1 MGRERDSRGKE
12 FLAQPCPTSGKLE
25 NRAVGRTGLKVSRMT
40 LGTNNFGRD
49 VDEATSIRVIR
60 KAMDLGIN
68 SIDTANVYTGR
79 KSEEIIGKAVHGD
92 RDRFVIATKLGHD
105 VGEGPNDS
113 GLSRK
118 HILWQTA
125 ESLKT
130 LQTDHIDIYYMHRF
144 DQETPLE
151 ETLKTF
157 NELIRE
163 GKVLYLACSNFTV
176 ENMRTV
182 NEVSERLGLERIV
195 ALQPPYNLLNR
206 DAEKDLLPFCQ
217 AEGMGMITYSA
228 LAGGFLTGK
237 YSEGKQAPQGTR
249 GALYPRFWG
258 RMNKPENYA
267 IVEKFRVQ
275 AEIAKMPLSQLALN
289 WIAKNQAVT
298 SMIVGA
304 SRPEQVEENVRQ
316 LEEKPP
322 QEVMSSLD
330 AVVAAPSA

>member
-1 MGRERDSRGKE
+1 
-12 FLAQPCPTSGKLE
+12 LE
-25 NRAVGRTGLKVSRMT
+25 YRVVGRTGLKVSRMS

-49 VDEATSIRVIR
+49 TDEATSIRIIR

-68 SIDTANVYTGR
+68 SIDTANVYAGR
-79 KSEEIIGKAVHGD
+79 RSEEIIGKAVHGD

-118 HILWQTA
+118 HILWQA
-125 ESLKT
+125 AVSLRM

-144 DQETPLE
+144 DPVAPLE

-157 NELIRE
+157 DELIRE

-176 ENMRTV
+176 ENMRSV

-206 DAEKDLLPFCQ
+206 EAEKELLPFCQ
-217 AEGMGMITYSA
+217 AEGLGVITYSA
-228 LAGGFLTGK
+228 LSGGFLTGK
-237 YSEGKQAPQGTR
+237 YSEGTPAPAGTR

-267 IVEKFRVQ
+267 IVEKFKVL
-275 AEIAKMPLSQLALN
+275 AEIARMPLSQLALN

-316 LEEKPP
+316 LDEKPP
-322 QEVMSSLD
+322 EEVMASLD
-330 AVVAAPSA
+330 AMATAPAA

>member
-1 MGRERDSRGKE
+1 
-12 FLAQPCPTSGKLE
+12 
-25 NRAVGRTGLKVSRMT
+25 MT

-49 VDEATSIRVIR
+49 VDEPTSIRVVR

-68 SIDTANVYTGR
+68 SIDTANVYAGR
-79 KSEEIIGKAVHGD
+79 RSEELIGKAVRGD
-92 RDRFVIATKLGHD
+92 RERFVIATKVGSD
-105 VGEGPNDS
+105 VGEGPNDV

-118 HILWQTA
+118 HIISQIS
-125 ESLKT
+125 ESLRL

-144 DQETPLE
+144 DALTPLE

-157 NELIRE
+157 DLLIRL

-176 ENMRTV
+176 ENMRSM
-182 NEVSERLGLERIV
+182 NEVSDRLGLERIA

-206 DAEKDLLPFCQ
+206 EAEKELLPFCQ
-217 AEGMGMITYSA
+217 ANGLGAITYSA

-237 YSEGKQAPQGTR
+237 YAEGVPAPPGTR

-267 IVEKFRVQ
+267 VVKKFKAL

-289 WIAKNQAVT
+289 WIAKNPAVT

-316 LEEKPP
+316 LEVKPP
-322 QEVMSSLD
+322 EEVMTSLE
-330 AVVAAPSA
+330 VVMMASAA

>member
-1 MGRERDSRGKE
+1 
-12 FLAQPCPTSGKLE
+12 
-25 NRAVGRTGLKVSRMT
+25 MT

-79 KSEEIIGKAVHGD
+79 RSEEIIGKAVHGD
-92 RDRFVIATKLGHD
+92 RDRFVVATKVGND

-118 HILWQTA
+118 HILWQIS
-125 ESLKT
+125 ESLRL
-130 LQTDHIDIYYMHRF
+130 LQTDHIDIYYMHSF
-144 DQETPLE
+144 DPETHLE

-157 NELIRE
+157 DYLIRE

-176 ENMRTV
+176 ENMRAV
-182 NEVSERLGLERIV
+182 NEVSERLGLERMV

-206 DAEKDLLPFCQ
+206 EAERELFPFCQ
-217 AEGMGMITYSA
+217 ANHLGVITYSA

-237 YSEGKQAPQGTR
+237 YGDGVPAPPGTR

-267 IVEKFRVQ
+267 IVEKFKAL
-275 AEIAKMPLSQLALN
+275 AETAKMPLSQLALN
-289 WIAKNQAVT
+289 WIAKNPAVT

-316 LEEKPP
+316 LEAKPP
-322 QEVMSSLD
+322 EEIMARLD
-330 AVVAAPSA
+330 AMAAAPRS

>member
-1 MGRERDSRGKE
+1 MEY
-12 FLAQPCPTSGKLE
+12 
-25 NRAVGRTGLKVSRMT
+25 RAVGRTGLKVSRMS

-49 VDEATSIRVIR
+49 ADEATSISVVR

-68 SIDTANVYTGR
+68 SIDTANVYSGR
-79 KSEEIIGKAVHGD
+79 RSEEIIGKAVHGD
-92 RDRFVIATKLGHD
+92 RDRFVIATKVGHD

-125 ESLKT
+125 VSLKL

-144 DQETPLE
+144 DPATPLE
-151 ETLKTF
+151 ETMKTF
-157 NELIRE
+157 DQLVRD
-163 GKVLYLACSNFTV
+163 GKVLYLACSNFTL
-176 ENMRTV
+176 ENMRAV

-206 DAEKDLLPFCQ
+206 EAEAELLPFCKT
-217 AEGMGMITYSA
+217 EGLGAITYSA

-237 YSEGKQAPQGTR
+237 YSEGVPAPAGTR

-267 IVEKFRVQ
+267 TVEKFKTL
-275 AEIAKMPLSQLALN
+275 AETAKMPLSQLALN
-289 WIAKNQAVT
+289 WIARNQAVT

-316 LEEKPP
+316 LEERPSK
-322 QEVMSSLD
+322 EVMARLD
-330 AVVAAPSA
+330 ALAAVPKGA

>member
-1 MGRERDSRGKE
+1 MDYRS
-12 FLAQPCPTSGKLE
+12 
-25 NRAVGRTGLKVSRMT
+25 VGRTGLKVSRMT

-68 SIDTANVYTGR
+68 SVDTANVYTGR

-118 HILWQTA
+118 HILWQVS
-125 ESLKT
+125 ESLRL

-144 DQETPLE
+144 DTETPLE

-157 NELIRE
+157 DQLVRD
-163 GKVLYLACSNFTV
+163 GKVLYPACSNFTV
-176 ENMRTV
+176 ENIRAM
-182 NEVSERLGLERIV
+182 NEVSDRLGLERLA

-206 DAEKDLLPFCQ
+206 EAERDLFPFCQ
-217 AEGMGMITYSA
+217 ANGLGAITYSA

-237 YSEGKQAPQGTR
+237 YAEGVPAPAGTR

-258 RMNKPENYA
+258 RMNRPENYA
-267 IVEKFRVQ
+267 IVSKFKALAQ
-275 AEIAKMPLSQLALN
+275 SAKMPLSQLALN
-289 WIAKNQAVT
+289 WIAKNPAVT

-304 SRPEQVEENVRQ
+304 SRPEQVEENVAQ
-316 LEEKPP
+316 LEVRSPE
-322 QEVMSSLD
+322 EVLASLD
-330 AVVAAPSA
+330 ALAPVPPA

>member
-1 MGRERDSRGKE
+1 MEYRS
-12 FLAQPCPTSGKLE
+12 
-25 NRAVGRTGLKVSRMT
+25 VGRTGLKVSRMT

-49 VDEATSIRVIR
+49 VDEATSVKVIR

-68 SIDTANVYTGR
+68 SVDSANVYTGR
-79 KSEEIIGKAVHGD
+79 RSEEIIGKAVHGD

-118 HILWQTA
+118 HILWQVS
-125 ESLKT
+125 ESLRL

-144 DQETPLE
+144 DPDTPLE

-157 NELIRE
+157 DQLVRD
-163 GKVLYLACSNFTV
+163 GKVLYPACSNFTV
-176 ENMRTV
+176 ENMSAM
-182 NEVSERLGLERIV
+182 NEVSDRLGLERLA

-206 DAEKDLLPFCQ
+206 EAEKELFPFCQ
-217 AEGMGMITYSA
+217 ANGLGAITYSA

-237 YSEGKQAPQGTR
+237 YSEGVPAPVGTR

-258 RMNKPENYA
+258 RMNRPENYA
-267 IVEKFRVQ
+267 IVKKFKEL
-275 AEIAKMPLSQLALN
+275 AEAEKMPLSQLALN
-289 WIAKNQAVT
+289 WIAKNPAVT

-304 SRPEQVEENVRQ
+304 SRPEQVEESVAQ
-316 LEEKPP
+316 LEVKAPE
-322 QEVMSSLD
+322 EVLASLD
-330 AVVAAPSA
+330 ELAATPSA

>member
-1 MGRERDSRGKE
+1 MEYR
-12 FLAQPCPTSGKLE
+12 P
-25 NRAVGRTGLKVSRMT
+25 VGRTGLKISRMT

-49 VDEATSIRVIR
+49 VEEATSIRVIR
-60 KAMDLGIN
+60 KAVDLGIN
-68 SIDTANVYTGR
+68 SVDTANVYTGR
-79 KSEEIIGKAVHGD
+79 RSEEIIGKAVHGD
-92 RDRFVIATKLGHD
+92 RDRFVIATKVGSD
-105 VGEGPNDS
+105 VGEGPNDV

-118 HILWQTA
+118 HIISQVA
-125 ESLKT
+125 ESLRL
-130 LQTDHIDIYYMHRF
+130 LQTDYIDIYYMHRF
-144 DQETPLE
+144 DANTPLE

-157 NELIRE
+157 DQLIRS

-176 ENMRTV
+176 ENIRAM
-182 NEVSERLGLERIV
+182 NETSSRLGLERIV

-206 DAEKDLLPFCQ
+206 DAERELLPFC
-217 AEGMGMITYSA
+217 EKERLGVISYSA

-237 YSEGKQAPQGTR
+237 YADGVPAPPGTR

-267 IVEKFRVQ
+267 TVGKFKAL
-275 AEIAKMPLSQLALN
+275 AEMAKMPLSQLALN

-304 SRPEQVEENVRQ
+304 SRPEQVQENVRQ

-322 QEVMSSLD
+322 QEVLDSLD
-330 AVVAAPSA
+330 AVLAAPPA

>member
-1 MGRERDSRGKE
+1 
-12 FLAQPCPTSGKLE
+12 LE
-25 NRAVGRTGLKVSRMT
+25 YRSVGRTGLRVSRMT

-49 VDEATSIRVIR
+49 VDEPTSIRVIR

-68 SIDTANVYTGR
+68 SIDTANVYAGR
-79 KSEEIIGKAVHGD
+79 RSEELIGKAVHGD
-92 RDRFVIATKLGHD
+92 RDRFVIATK
-105 VGEGPNDS
+105 VGSDMGDGPNDV

-118 HILWQTA
+118 HIISQIS
-125 ESLKT
+125 ESLRL

-144 DQETPLE
+144 DQLTPLE

-157 NELIRE
+157 DQLIRH

-176 ENMRTV
+176 ENMRTM
-182 NEVSERLGLERIV
+182 NAVSERLGLERIV

-206 DAEKDLLPFCQ
+206 EAEKELLPFCQ
-217 AEGMGMITYSA
+217 ADGLGSITYSA

-237 YSEGKQAPQGTR
+237 YAEQVPAPAGTR

-267 IVEKFRVQ
+267 IVQKFKAL

-289 WIAKNQAVT
+289 WIARNPAVT

-316 LEEKPP
+316 LEMKPP
-322 QEVMSSLD
+322 DEVMTSLD
-330 AVVAAPSA
+330 AVKMAPAA

>member
-1 MGRERDSRGKE
+1 
-12 FLAQPCPTSGKLE
+12 
-25 NRAVGRTGLKVSRMT
+25 MT

-60 KAMDLGIN
+60 KAIDLGIN
-68 SIDTANVYTGR
+68 SIDTANVYAGR
-79 KSEEIIGKAVHGD
+79 RSEEIIGKAVHGD

-118 HILWQTA
+118 HILWQIS
-125 ESLKT
+125 ESLRL
-130 LQTDHIDIYYMHRF
+130 LQTDHVDIYYMHRF
-144 DQETPLE
+144 DEETPLE

-157 NELIRE
+157 DQLIRE

-176 ENMRTV
+176 ENMRSM
-182 NEVSERLGLERIV
+182 NDVSDRLGLERIV

-206 DAEKDLLPFCQ
+206 EAENDLLPFCQ
-217 AEGMGMITYSA
+217 ANHLGAITYSA

-237 YSEGKQAPQGTR
+237 YAEGTPAPAGTR

-267 IVEKFRVQ
+267 IVEKFKVL
-275 AEIAKMPLSQLALN
+275 AEIAKMPLSQLALH
-289 WIAKNQAVT
+289 WIAKNPAVT

-304 SRPEQVEENVRQ
+304 SNPDQVEENVKQ
-316 LEEKPP
+316 LEVRPP
-322 QEVMSSLD
+322 EEVMTSLD
-330 AVVAAPSA
+330 ALLTAPAS

>member
-1 MGRERDSRGKE
+1 
-12 FLAQPCPTSGKLE
+12 LE
-25 NRAVGRTGLKVSRMT
+25 YRPVGRTGIKVSRMT

-49 VDEATSIRVIR
+49 VDEPTSIRVIR
-60 KAMDLGIN
+60 RALDLGIN
-68 SIDTANVYTGR
+68 SIDTANVYAGR
-79 KSEEIIGKAVHGD
+79 RSEEIIGRAVHGD

-118 HILWQTA
+118 HILWQTS
-125 ESLKT
+125 ESLRL
-130 LQTDHIDIYYMHRF
+130 LQTDHIDICYMHRF
-144 DQETPLE
+144 DAETPLE

-157 NELIRE
+157 DQLIRDR
-163 GKVLYLACSNFTV
+163 KVLYLACSNFTV
-176 ENMRTV
+176 ENIRSM
-182 NEVSERLGLERIV
+182 NEASERLGLERIV

-206 DAEKDLLPFCQ
+206 ESEVDLLPFCQ
-217 AEGMGMITYSA
+217 ANRLGAITYSA

-237 YSEGKQAPQGTR
+237 YAQGRPAPAGTR

-267 IVEKFRVQ
+267 MVEKFKVL
-275 AEIAKMPLSQLALN
+275 AETAKMPLSQLALN

-304 SRPEQVEENVRQ
+304 SRPDQVDENVRE
-316 LEEKPP
+316 LETKPSE
-322 QEVMSSLD
+322 EVLAGLD
-330 AVVAAPSA
+330 AMAAAPAS

>member
-1 MGRERDSRGKE
+1 MEYRR
-12 FLAQPCPTSGKLE
+12 
-25 NRAVGRTGLKVSRMT
+25 VGRSGLKVSGMT

-49 VDEATSIRVIR
+49 VDESTSIRVIR

-68 SIDTANVYTGR
+68 SVDTANVYTGR

-118 HILWQTA
+118 HILWQVS
-125 ESLKT
+125 ESLRL

-144 DQETPLE
+144 DTETPLE

-157 NELIRE
+157 DQLVRD
-163 GKVLYLACSNFTV
+163 GKVLYPACSNFTV
-176 ENMRTV
+176 ENIRAM
-182 NEVSERLGLERIV
+182 NEVSDRLGLERLA

-206 DAEKDLLPFCQ
+206 EAEKELFPFCQ
-217 AEGMGMITYSA
+217 ANGLGAITYSA

-237 YSEGKQAPQGTR
+237 YAEGAPAPAGAR

-258 RMNKPENYA
+258 RMNRPENYA
-267 IVEKFRVQ
+267 IVMKFKALAQ
-275 AEIAKMPLSQLALN
+275 SAKMPLSQLALN
-289 WIAKNQAVT
+289 WIAKNPAVT

-304 SRPEQVEENVRQ
+304 SRPEQVEENVSQ
-316 LEEKPP
+316 LEVKPP
-322 QEVMSSLD
+322 EEVLASLD
-330 AVVAAPSA
+330 ALAPAPPA

>member
-1 MGRERDSRGKE
+1 
-12 FLAQPCPTSGKLE
+12 
-25 NRAVGRTGLKVSRMT
+25 MT

-49 VDEATSIRVIR
+49 VDEPTSIRVIR

-68 SIDTANVYTGR
+68 SIDTANVYAGR
-79 KSEEIIGKAVHGD
+79 RSEELIGKAVQGD
-92 RDRFVIATKLGHD
+92 RDRFVIATKVGSD
-105 VGEGPNDS
+105 MGEGPNDV

-118 HILWQTA
+118 HIISQIS
-125 ESLKT
+125 ESLRL

-144 DQETPLE
+144 DALTPLE

-157 NELIRE
+157 DQLIRQ

-176 ENMRTV
+176 ENMRAM
-182 NEVSERLGLERIV
+182 NEVSDRLGLDRIV

-206 DAEKDLLPFCQ
+206 EAEKELLPFCQ
-217 AEGMGMITYSA
+217 ANGLGVITYSA

-237 YSEGKQAPQGTR
+237 YAEGVPAPPGTR

-267 IVEKFRVQ
+267 IVLKFKAL
-275 AEIAKMPLSQLALN
+275 AETAKMPLSQLALN
-289 WIAKNQAVT
+289 WIAKNPAVT

-316 LEEKPP
+316 LEAKPP
-322 QEVMSSLD
+322 DEVMASLD
-330 AVVAAPSA
+330 AVTTAPAA

>member
-1 MGRERDSRGKE
+1 
-12 FLAQPCPTSGKLE
+12 LE
-25 NRAVGRTGLKVSRMT
+25 YRRVGRSGLKVSRMT

-68 SIDTANVYTGR
+68 SVDTANVYTGR
-79 KSEEIIGKAVHGD
+79 RSEEIIGKAVHGD

-118 HILWQTA
+118 HILWQVS
-125 ESLKT
+125 ESLRL

-144 DQETPLE
+144 DTETPLE

-157 NELIRE
+157 DQLVRD
-163 GKVLYLACSNFTV
+163 GKVLYPACSNFTV
-176 ENMRTV
+176 ENIRAM
-182 NEVSERLGLERIV
+182 NEVSDRLGLERLA

-206 DAEKDLLPFCQ
+206 EAEKELFPFCQ
-217 AEGMGMITYSA
+217 ANGLGAITYSA

-237 YSEGKQAPQGTR
+237 YAEGAPAPAGTR

-258 RMNKPENYA
+258 RMNRPENYA
-267 IVEKFRVQ
+267 IVMKFKALAQ
-275 AEIAKMPLSQLALN
+275 SAKMPLSQLALN
-289 WIAKNQAVT
+289 WIAKNPAVT

-304 SRPEQVEENVRQ
+304 SRPEQVEENVSQ
-316 LEEKPP
+316 LEVKPP
-322 QEVMSSLD
+322 EDVLASLD
-330 AVVAAPSA
+330 ALAPA

>member
-1 MGRERDSRGKE
+1 
-12 FLAQPCPTSGKLE
+12 LE
-25 NRAVGRTGLKVSRMT
+25 YKSVGRTGLKVSRIT

-49 VDEATSIRVIR
+49 VDEPTSIRVIR

-68 SIDTANVYTGR
+68 SIDTANVYSGR
-79 KSEEIIGKAVHGD
+79 RSEELIGKAVHGD
-92 RDRFVIATKLGHD
+92 RDRFVIATKVGSD
-105 VGEGPNDS
+105 VGEGPNDV

-118 HILWQTA
+118 HIVSQIS
-125 ESLKT
+125 ESLRL

-144 DQETPLE
+144 DALTPLE

-157 NELIRE
+157 DLLIRQ

-176 ENMRTV
+176 ENMRAM
-182 NEVSERLGLERIV
+182 NEVSDRLGLERIV

-206 DAEKDLLPFCQ
+206 EAEKELLPFCQ
-217 AEGMGMITYSA
+217 ANGLGAITYSA

-237 YSEGKQAPQGTR
+237 YAEGVQAPPGTR

-258 RMNKPENYA
+258 RMNKPENYS
-267 IVEKFRVQ
+267 IVLKFKAL
-275 AEIAKMPLSQLALN
+275 AETAKMPLSQLALN
-289 WIAKNQAVT
+289 WIAKNPAVT

-304 SRPEQVEENVRQ
+304 SRPEQVEENVKQ

-322 QEVMSSLD
+322 EEVMTSLA
-330 AVVAAPSA
+330 AVMTTPVA